1 MLDLPPDQQPPQD
14 LRVPRS
20 PVWSGD
26 PSDAGSGKSCF
37 IRRRPNFRVTGNDMA
52 GGRGLGENGS
62 RDKCSLS
69 ATQSSPFQL
78 NPLQRSSQ
86 DLSGTKIGR
95 SLNLNEVCRIG
106 IANSFKFE
114 TKSAGNE

>member
-1 MLDLPPDQQPPQD
+1 MTW
-14 LRVPRS
+14 R
-20 PVWSGD
+20 
-26 PSDAGSGKSCF
+26 
-37 IRRRPNFRVTGNDMA
+37 A
-52 GGRGLGENGS
+52 GGGWGEMAVETNVHFPQ
-62 RDKCSLS
+62 LNLP
-69 ATQSSPFQL
+69 PFQL
-78 NPLQRSSQ
+78 NPLRRSSQ